1 MLGRLSAFVGFL
13 KRPSVLSTTSVGVV
27 NGNNHG
33 YCPVQKSPFLGS
45 LQHFQ
50 FGVLRIHTWFWSVL
64 YRYTRFLELTLRNT
78 RFWLHLYLFLVT
90 CITRVPFSSGF
101 PSVRRKLTQP

>member
-1 MLGRLSAFVGFL
+1 MLGRLSAFVGSL

-27 NGNNHG
+27 NGNNNG

-50 FGVLRIHTWFWSVL
+50 FESYGYIPGFGQF
-64 YRYTRFLELTLRNT
+64 YTGIPDSWN
-78 RFWLHLYLFLVT
+78 
-90 CITRVPFSSGF
+90 
-101 PSVRRKLTQP
+101 